1 MVVGTLLVFA
11 GLNVMEDRIAIVLAI
26 FGSTFVG
33 SGVIAH
39 AIATTF
45 EKYLEKMRSE
55 RLIRIAPFRTEKR
68 QNQTDELKRELED
81 MKQDRESGT
90 K

>member
-11 GLNVMEDRIAIVLAI
+11 GLYAGTDTGAIVLAI
-26 FGSTFVG
+26 FGSSLVG

-45 EKYLEKMRSE
+45 EKYLEKM
-55 RLIRIAPFRTEKR
+55 
-68 QNQTDELKRELED
+68 
-81 MKQDRESGT
+81 
-90 K
+90 